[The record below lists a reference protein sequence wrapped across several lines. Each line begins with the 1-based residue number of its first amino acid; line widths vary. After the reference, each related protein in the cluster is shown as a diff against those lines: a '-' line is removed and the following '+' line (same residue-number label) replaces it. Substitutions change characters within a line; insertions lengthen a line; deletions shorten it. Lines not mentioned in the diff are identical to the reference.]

1 MCQAEKNKESKVALR
16 FLASCNSLHGGNLFE
31 EEDDGFSYKHTELE
45 MPVVIQ
51 MEKTYSL
58 NEV

>member
-16 FLASCNSLHGGNLFE
+16 FLASCNSLHSGNLSE

-51 MEKTYSL
+51 MEKTNSL